1 MQPARDAQAFADVFV
16 EPSALA
22 RPLCVDLDGTL
33 LCTDTLWESVI
44 LLLRQRPWL
53 MFLAPFW
60 LLRGR
65 AYFKGVVAGH
75 TALNVAHLPYRSEL
89 LEALRAAKSAGRKL
103 VLATAADAQVAEPI
117 ARHLALFD
125 AVFAS
130 DGGTNLKAQ
139 HKEARLVAE
148 FGAQGFDYVG
158 DSRADLK
165 VFPGAQ
171 RGYLVDASSSVANAG
186 LANVTVLSRKRSVLR
201 AMIKQLRPHQWAK
214 NGLVVL
220 PALLAPSISLEHIVP
235 GLIGAAAF
243 SLCASAGYV
252 FNDLLDLEADRAHRT
267 KKSRPLASGA
277 LPVAL
282 GPPLFLGL
290 LAGSLAL
297 SALLRSVGFSTMLV
311 IYFIATLTYS
321 FYLKRYTLLDVL
333 VLAWLYTHRI
343 LSGAIATSVPLSAW
357 LLAFSMFLF
366 LSLAFVKRFVEL
378 SALTDDKA
386 IKHRDYV
393 RSDIPMVGNM
403 GIASGYIAVLVF
415 SLYVDQG
422 ARSAAYAE
430 PVFLWFSVPVLL
442 YWISRIWI
450 LAGRGQLEDDPVK
463 FALRDK
469 VSLSCGAVLVLLALM
484 ARYAPSFAGAA
495 LH

>member
-1 MQPARDAQAFADVFV
+1 
-16 EPSALA
+16 
-22 RPLCVDLDGTL
+22 
-33 LCTDTLWESVI
+33 
-44 LLLRQRPWL
+44 
-53 MFLAPFW
+53 
-60 LLRGR
+60 
-65 AYFKGVVAGH
+65 
-75 TALNVAHLPYRSEL
+75 
-89 LEALRAAKSAGRKL
+89 
-103 VLATAADAQVAEPI
+103 
-117 ARHLALFD
+117 
-125 AVFAS
+125 
-130 DGGTNLKAQ
+130 
-139 HKEARLVAE
+139 
-148 FGAQGFDYVG
+148 
-158 DSRADLK
+158 
-165 VFPGAQ
+165 
-171 RGYLVDASSSVANAG
+171 LVDASVGMATHG
-186 LANVTVLSRKRSVLR
+186 LSNVTVLSRKPSLLR

-220 PALLAPSISLEHIVP
+220 PALLAPRFSLDHIVS

-267 KKSRPLASGA
+267 KKDRPLASGA

-290 LAGSLAL
+290 LAGSLGL
-297 SALLRSVGFSTMLV
+297 SLWLGSVGFTTMLV

-321 FYLKRYTLLDVL
+321 FYLKRLALLDVL

-343 LSGAIATSVPLSAW
+343 LSGALATSVPLSAW

-378 SALTDDKA
+378 SALKDDA
-386 IKHRDYV
+386 TIKHRDYA
-393 RSDIPMVGNM
+393 RTDIPMVANM

-422 ARSAAYAE
+422 ARSAAYAQ

-442 YWISRIWI
+442 YWVSRIWI

-469 VSLSCGAVLVLLALM
+469 VSLTCGAVLVLLAML
-484 ARYAPSFAGAA
+484 ARYAPAWFDSAA
-495 LH
+495 LG